1 MWKRKKHKNEKNNL
15 ITQIPKKFNRN
26 MNYNFLNTQNYVR
39 WKQNVAKSYMVLQL
53 RNKLTIKNAEEQKYI
68 GLKKFKILF
77 ENLKI
82 VLGYIGSYFFLDWTV
97 FLYLWIVMPIIIS
110 ILVIIF
116 LVIILILGFNI
127 DFSQIVYYIFLFF
140 IWWLSS
146 LLILTYIYSYLITKF
161 DFFC

>member
-97 FLYLWIVMPIIIS
+97 F
-110 ILVIIF
+110 
-116 LVIILILGFNI
+116 
-127 DFSQIVYYIFLFF
+127 
-140 IWWLSS
+140 
-146 LLILTYIYSYLITKF
+146 YIYGL
-161 DFFC
+161 